1 MQIDQHAAH
10 TPAHD
15 RPVSTLPH
23 TSPLHA
29 EALHPE
35 DEAIPQGDNLPD
47 QTTLLNNEE
56 ESFALAPVDASAL
69 KGLTKAKRKR
79 KLVVDEVKNISG
91 EEMKSQLASTSDIVT
106 TLDLAPPTKRLMYWK
121 ETGGVEKLF
130 ALPARDIP
138 ARCLFKN
145 YQRNLTS
152 RPFGIEDFSVLG
164 PAEVLALEQHRIEE
178 AESPVPKKQSR
189 KRKFQDQIEV
199 QQQQSLPEPDLA
211 RDLSSVPAA
220 HDSIAPLAV
229 EDSINAS
236 DCLMPPPPSGMQ
248 SSHNPVMFASGNLS
262 DLHMS
267 GVLPMPGNISIP
279 TPLDDVSV
287 MSIPMTPGNVSMTPS
302 HHSDNLEQMLPTGF
316 DGGMTPHHSI
326 ENIISIPNLPADQV
340 SSILNDDY
348 TNMGYDGHHADSHDI
363 GNDWNDDYE
372 FPQSV
377 GQVGDEQMEDE
388 TDEAFE
394 ERVLNKRAAQMFVT
408 VRARMLKTENLYL
421 SDMTFRNTKK
431 QVSVIF
437 FVLVFPEIRA
447 IPRK

>member
-1 MQIDQHAAH
+1 MQIDQHDANL
-10 TPAHD
+10 PAHD

-23 TSPLHA
+23 TSPLHT

-35 DEAIPQGDNLPD
+35 DEALPQNDNLPD

-79 KLVVDEVKNISG
+79 KLVVDEIKNISG

-152 RPFGIEDFSVLG
+152 RAFGIEDFSVLG

-178 AESPVPKKQSR
+178 AESPIPKKQSR
-189 KRKFQDQIEV
+189 KRKFQDQIEQQQ

-211 RDLSSVPAA
+211 RDLSLAPHLTQDSVIVA
-220 HDSIAPLAV
+220 LA

-236 DCLMPPPPSGMQ
+236 DCLMPPPASGMQ
-248 SSHNPVMFASGNLS
+248 SSHNPVMFASGNIS
-262 DLHMS
+262 DV
-267 GVLPMPGNISIP
+267 VLPMPGNISIP
-279 TPLDDVSV
+279 IPSLDDVNV
-287 MSIPMTPGNVSMTPS
+287 MREIPMTPRNVSMTPS
-302 HHSDNLEQMLPTGF
+302 HHSDNLEQMLQTGL

-340 SSILNDDY
+340 SSILNDDFA
-348 TNMGYDGHHADSHDI
+348 NMGYDGHHNDSHDI

-408 VRARMLKTENLYL
+408 VRARMLKSENLYL

-431 QVSVIF
+431 QVCDF
-437 FVLVFPEIRA
+437 CF
-447 IPRK
+447 